1 MVRVYAC
8 EMEQLT
14 VEPVE
19 RTDEDDGWRAW
30 FVAGIQ
36 RGLDDIDAGR
46 TFSDEEVAREMD
58 EFFDALEVGAG

>member
-1 MVRVYAC
+1 
-8 EMEQLT
+8 MEQLT

-19 RTDEDDGWRAW
+19 RADEDDGWHAW

-46 TFSDEEVAREMD
+46 TISHEELKREMD
-58 EFFDALEVGAG
+58 EFLASLDESSE